1 MLNMYGSIAETRTL
15 RNQIAEIAEIAEN
28 GNARICADEHGIVRC
43 SVGIWLGIMPFISV
57 QRFGEVLRY
66 VLLYRVFV

>member
-1 MLNMYGSIAETRTL
+1 MDRSLRIAETRSL
-15 RNQIAEIAEIAEN
+15 RNQNAEIAEIAEI
-28 GNARICADEHGIVRC
+28 GYVRMSTEMHGIVRC

-66 VLLYRVFV
+66 CFAI